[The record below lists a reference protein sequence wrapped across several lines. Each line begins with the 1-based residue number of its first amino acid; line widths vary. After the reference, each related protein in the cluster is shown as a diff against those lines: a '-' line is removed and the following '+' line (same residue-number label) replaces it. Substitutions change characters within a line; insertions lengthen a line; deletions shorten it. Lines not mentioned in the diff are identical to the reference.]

1 MITPK
6 NFPYPD
12 DPSRNGEKIVFDI
25 LKEIYK
31 DEKDFDIFY
40 NREIWSPYNPNIP
53 EEAEADFIIF
63 HANLGYVVIEVKGGN
78 PIEYIAEEN
87 QWYSTDKNKIRHKIK
102 NPVKQA
108 KKCRWIIREK
118 IKEVFKGKESPWINA
133 KILVIFPESGKPD
146 SIIGA
151 EYHSSN
157 FLCKS
162 ELEDLPSHINKILLS
177 RDRDPNTYYDK
188 PGQSIRDIF
197 FKLFAQDIKF
207 DLSFKDKL
215 SDLKK
220 KIIEFDKKQ
229 LSVLEFNKKNPRLI
243 IEGRAGTGKSNLA
256 AKKVEQFSE
265 SFKKVL
271 FICGANKPFG
281 IQISKKLEEKKNVD
295 VFYFSGL
302 CKELYDKARI
312 TTEEIEEVIKD
323 KILSDLPIYEKHQ
336 RLLEKSIQ
344 KTGIKYEALVVDEG
358 QDITKAQ
365 WESLL
370 WILNDPYE
378 SPVYI
383 FHDNNQKVY
392 SKSTTDLPDFPK
404 HPNLLE
410 TNYRNSKDIFATQ
423 KSYYEGESTISG
435 GPRGEPVAYHIVN
448 TREEAERKIV
458 NLINKYII
466 SEGIDKKEIAV
477 LTGNNK
483 GTYSSIL
490 GNYFLKGKKGL
501 KYKNLFFVRAEQ
513 NDEDEI
519 VFDSIKRY
527 KGLEREIVILFD
539 LEDALNNPEEMYI
552 GLSRPK
558 LILDIIGTEKNID
571 MLKKISEEN

>member
-6 NFPYPD
+6 NFPYPG

-63 HANLGYVVIEVKGGN
+63 HVNLGYVVIEVKGGN
-78 PIEYIAEEN
+78 PVEYIAEEN

-102 NPVKQA
+102 NPAKQA
-108 KKCRWIIREK
+108 KKCRWVIREK
-118 IKEVFKGKESPWINA
+118 IKEVFKVKEPPWINA
-133 KILVIFPESGKPD
+133 KILVILPESGKPN
-146 SIIGA
+146 SIMGV

-162 ELEDLPSHINKILLS
+162 ELEDLPTHINNVFLN

-188 PGQSIRDIF
+188 PGQKIREIF

-207 DLSFKDKL
+207 DLSFKDKI
-215 SDLKK
+215 SGWKK
-220 KIIEFDKKQ
+220 EIIEHDKEQ
-229 LSVLEFNKKNPRLI
+229 LSVLEYSKKNPRLI
-243 IEGRAGTGKSNLA
+243 IEGRAGTGKSILA
-256 AKKVEQFSE
+256 VKKVKKFSE
-265 SFKKVL
+265 AFKKVL

-281 IQISKKLEEKKNVD
+281 IQMSKIMNERKNVD
-295 VFYFSGL
+295 VFHFSGL
-302 CKELYDKARI
+302 CKELYDKAKI
-312 TTEEIEEVIKD
+312 TTEEIDEVIKD
-323 KILSDLPIYEKHQ
+323 ENIENLPIYEKHQ
-336 RLLEKSIQ
+336 RLLEKSIE
-344 KTGIKYEALVVDEG
+344 KTGIKYDALVVDEG
-358 QDITKAQ
+358 QDINKDQ
-365 WESLL
+365 WDSLL
-370 WILNDPYE
+370 MILNDPYE

-392 SKSTTDLPDFPK
+392 SKSTSDLPDFPK

-410 TNYRNSKDIFATQ
+410 KNYRNSKDIFATQ
-423 KSYYEGESTISG
+423 KSYYEGESTISA
-435 GPRGEPVAYHIVN
+435 GPIGEPVAYYIVN
-448 TREEAERKIV
+448 TREEAERKIK

-466 SEGIDKKEIAV
+466 NEGIDRKEIAV
-477 LTGNNK
+477 LTGNNR
-483 GTYSSIL
+483 GTGTSIL
-490 GNYFLKGKKGL
+490 GNYFTKDSEGKK
-501 KYKNLFFVRAEQ
+501 KDNLYFVKAED
-513 NDEDEI
+513 NDRDEI

-539 LEDALNNPEEMYI
+539 IEDALNNPEEMYI

-558 LILDIIGTEKNID
+558 LILDIIGTEKNIE